1 MFFTWKSSEI
11 KSCHLP
17 TIRWLSMKQRFAWEK
32 KVAPTKNAIFSVKI
46 FSKWR
51 AVPSAQGSL
60 VQNLSEKTQGPK
72 DFLRY
77 IKTRWFSSWPFWD
90 GYISDLLRGRL
101 SDLQLGYF
109 WRFES
114 PERVE
119 SVIQAILQNDRY
131 LKKNRHSSFFI
142 RIPLGIIT
150 GS

>member
-1 MFFTWKSSEI
+1 MPSFPLKFSQNDA
-11 KSCHLP
+11 SCPICSRLIGP
-17 TIRWLSMKQRFAWEK
+17 EFIGKNLGQK
-32 KVAPTKNAIFSVKI
+32 KKM
-46 FSKWR
+46 
-51 AVPSAQGSL
+51 
-60 VQNLSEKTQGPK
+60 
-72 DFLRY
+72 RY

-90 GYISDLLRGRL
+90 GYISDLLKGTL

-142 RIPLGIIT
+142 RISLGIIT